1 MASPREF
8 LDPFPYWSLIEWA
21 KLLIVAHVVVCVVSY
36 TTAVLLGG
44 RFKEHC
50 LQKDAER
57 RVLLITA
64 HPDDECMFF
73 SPLLLHLTAERQ
85 VHVHVLCLTNGNY
98 YGQGKRRE
106 KEILKSCQIL
116 GIPESNI
123 AVINK
128 RYGNKQKSVLF
139 QVKRPDKSVK
149 VDLDLPDDPHQAWSS
164 VSLDAE
170 VRAAVDRV
178 QPHQIFT
185 FDDYGVSG
193 HGNHIAVAQAV
204 RKMYKEENRFKG
216 VEAVYH
222 LETVGVWRKYLGVLE
237 LPFTLLLSSN
247 VYMLSPQHI
256 LRAQR
261 AMLAH
266 GSQLEWFRF
275 LYIIL
280 SRYMAINSFTVE
292 LCTAD
297 PAIRL

>member
-128 RYGNKQKSVLF
+128 S
-139 QVKRPDKSVK
+139 
-149 VDLDLPDDPHQAWSS
+149 DLPDDPHQAWSS